1 MGRRLLASASLLV
14 STSPL
19 AHIRLLVLAAL
30 LSLGTAWAGEYDF
43 DIPEATP
50 KPYTLGGRLE
60 ARTIYHAHDEGAA
73 RYHLN
78 AYAEKSDPGADTH
91 EAELQAELKAT
102 YRQGIMQANVLT
114 HHAYGVADG
123 TEDSWDHLLYEGYLS
138 LSPAPYLSLDGGK
151 KRILWGK
158 GYAWN
163 PVGFINRP
171 KDPDDPA
178 LNLEGRTLVGGDLIK
193 SLDSQAGGLTNL
205 GLTFL
210 LLPVADKW
218 ANQDLGD
225 SGDLNA
231 ALKLYLLWRDTDID
245 LIYVDGPALP
255 ISLGV
260 DVAKNLAENIEVH
273 AEAAWRKD
281 APRTVIAADGG
292 VRKTSEDQF
301 SFLMGTRYLNRRDTT
316 FIAEYYHNG
325 AGYNAE
331 EMEAFFDY
339 QAAAID
345 QWRDSSDSA
354 AIQRADQITLP
365 YYRQRN
371 FGRDYGYLKISQKEP
386 LDILYLTPWVAL
398 TVNLHDTSFNLQP
411 GLTWTPVTNLELNL
425 RIAIPVG
432 AKRTEYGEKADDFR
446 PEIWGRLYF

>member
-1 MGRRLLASASLLV
+1 MGRLLPVRNWLLAL
-14 STSPL
+14 TC
-19 AHIRLLVLAAL
+19 L
-30 LSLGTAWAGEYDF
+30 LSLGTVWAGEYDF
-43 DIPEATP
+43 DIPEAKH

-60 ARTIYHAHDEGAA
+60 TRTIYHAHDEAAA
-73 RYHLN
+73 RYYLN
-78 AYAEKSDPGADTH
+78 ANAENNDPGADTH
-91 EAELQAELKAT
+91 EGQVQAELNAT
-102 YRQGIMQANVLT
+102 YRQGIIQANLLT
-114 HHAYGVADG
+114 HHTYGVADE

-138 LSPAPYLSLDGGK
+138 LSPTPRLILDGGK
-151 KRILWGK
+151 KRVLWGK

-178 LNLEGRTLVGGDLIK
+178 LNLEGRTLLGGDFIK
-193 SLDSQAGGLTNL
+193 SFDGHAGGLTNL

-210 LLPVADKW
+210 LLPVVEDW
-218 ANQDLGD
+218 ANSDLGN

-231 ALKLYLLWRDTDID
+231 ACKLYLLWRDTDID
-245 LIYVDGPALP
+245 LIYLDGPEQPA
-255 ISLGV
+255 SLGV

-281 APRTVIAADGG
+281 APRTVIAADGS
-292 VRKTSEDQF
+292 VHKSRENPF
-301 SFLMGTRYLNRRDTT
+301 SFLLGTRYLNTMDTT

-325 AGYNAE
+325 AGYDADE
-331 EMEAFFDY
+331 IKDFFDY

-345 QWRDSSDSA
+345 QWKTSFDSA
-354 AIQRADQITLP
+354 AIQRAELVTRP

-386 LDILYLTPWVAL
+386 LDILYLTPWVAV

-425 RIAIPVG
+425 RIGIPVG

-446 PEIWGRLYF
+446 PEIWGRYYF

>member
-1 MGRRLLASASLLV
+1 
-14 STSPL
+14 
-19 AHIRLLVLAAL
+19 
-30 LSLGTAWAGEYDF
+30 
-43 DIPEATP
+43 
-50 KPYTLGGRLE
+50 
-60 ARTIYHAHDEGAA
+60 
-73 RYHLN
+73 
-78 AYAEKSDPGADTH
+78 
-91 EAELQAELKAT
+91 
-102 YRQGIMQANVLT
+102 
-114 HHAYGVADG
+114 
-123 TEDSWDHLLYEGYLS
+123 
-138 LSPAPYLSLDGGK
+138 
-151 KRILWGK
+151 
-158 GYAWN
+158 
-163 PVGFINRP
+163 
-171 KDPDDPA
+171 
-178 LNLEGRTLVGGDLIK
+178 
-193 SLDSQAGGLTNL
+193 LTNL

-316 FIAEYYHNG
+316 FIVEYYHNG
-325 AGYNAE
+325 AGYDAE

-345 QWRDSSDSA
+345 QWQDSSDSA
-354 AIQRADQITLP
+354 AIQRADQITRP